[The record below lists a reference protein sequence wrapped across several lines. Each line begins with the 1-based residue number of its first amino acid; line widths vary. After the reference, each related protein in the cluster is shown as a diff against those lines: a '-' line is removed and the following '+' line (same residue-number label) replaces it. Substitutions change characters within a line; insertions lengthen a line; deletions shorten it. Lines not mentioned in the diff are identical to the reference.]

1 MAIQSS
7 LPYFPILSFLPFALA
22 SYSYPAFT
30 AGVIYIGD
38 GWDPACFG
46 GVAACF
52 DGCADAVAFGQSP
65 IPQAFTYTFASPS
78 TTFEWWGFKSPTAGL
93 AQVCF
98 DGATT
103 GCDTVNFFDS
113 NAVVGADAPVLLY
126 SKTGLMNG
134 IHHLTATN
142 QADSSHGNQFG
153 TISVDHF
160 VIDGGVPIFPSNSF
174 ISELQIFAEPSA
186 GQIYNVRADFG
197 DGIAPLLGECD
208 INRVVRSLTLHG
220 LQSF

>member
-1 MAIQSS
+1 MLLYLPLVFSS
-7 LPYFPILSFLPFALA
+7 R
-22 SYSYPAFT
+22 SYPAFT
-30 AGVIYIGD
+30 AGVLYIGE

-46 GVAACF
+46 GVATCF

-65 IPQAFTYTFASPS
+65 IPQAFTYSFASPS

-93 AQVCF
+93 AEVCF

-126 SKTGLMNG
+126 SKTGLTNG
-134 IHHLTATN
+134 IHSLTATN
-142 QADSSHGNQFG
+142 QDDPSHDNQLG

-160 VIDGGVPIFPSNSF
+160 VIDGGLPTFPDNTF
-174 ISELQIFAEPSA
+174 ISELQIFPEPTA
-186 GQIYNVRADFG
+186 GETYNVRANYG
-197 DGIAPLLGECD
+197 DPDSEPLLGE
-208 INRVVRSLTLHG
+208 
-220 LQSF
+220 